1 LGLAPAPVTVSGSYR
16 GVSMTIDE
24 LLDLRRRE
32 ARRLAESQ
40 PFSPEW
46 DAAMAAVEDFDEAL
60 RTWERKAGGTE
71 TPKPNSTDE
80 MSGRENF

>member
-1 LGLAPAPVTVSGSYR
+1 
-16 GVSMTIDE
+16 MTIDE

-32 ARRLAESQ
+32 GRRLAESQ

-60 RTWERKAGGTE
+60 RTWEREAGGTE

-80 MSGRENF
+80 MSGHEDF